1 MKFVKEFVIAANVS
15 LPSVI
20 ALNLNVVV
28 DVEKCVSV
36 VAKEKFF
43 VLAFEFMNL
52 FISSQLRLNFH

>member
-28 DVEKCVSV
+28 DVEKCVSA

-52 FISSQLRLNFH
+52 FISSQ

>member
-28 DVEKCVSV
+28 DVEKCVSA